1 MVQLQE
7 VPLLEVPVVG
17 PRAAA
22 GRQPAAQKVVV
33 AAVPFSVAAHAPFPV
48 PAPEAGQLVRP
59 EVSVRQAQGLL
70 LAARHEAQPAA
81 KVAAPTDAGLV
92 AEEAAGEPDV
102 VVAAV
107 VVAAELPVVPVG
119 LLSGPPWAAA
129 WAFRQDRVLPWP
141 VPPRSAPTARAMEL
155 SPTA

>member
-33 AAVPFSVAAHAPFPV
+33 AAVPFSVAAHAP
-48 PAPEAGQLVRP
+48 AAGQLVRP